1 MIKKIPV
8 IDLKQHQAV
17 SGKSGMRDTYQP
29 LRTVFAPSSNPVE
42 IAQGL
47 KLNGADEMYIA
58 DLDLIESTGHNIND
72 IKLVNTILPVMFD
85 GGVKNCESFE
95 FFLDYA
101 YKIIIPTETLES
113 IEEMEKIFEKYPRE
127 RIVVSID
134 VKDNELFSKN
144 LDLSLSDFKEIL
156 KKLSPNEII
165 LLDISAVGT
174 EKGYNQKLL
183 DEFDDMKDKLIIA
196 GGLNNESI
204 GELDSIGIKK
214 VLIGTSLHSGEV
226 KILNEH
232 A

>member
-58 DLDLIESTGHNIND
+58 DLDLIESKGHNIND
-72 IKLVNTILPVMFD
+72 IKMVNTILPVIFD

-101 YKIIIPTETLES
+101 YKIIVPTETLES
-113 IEEMEKIFEKYPRE
+113 IDFCFRA
-127 RIVVSID
+127 D
-134 VKDNELFSKN
+134 VKNAFFCNIDFIFSN
-144 LDLSLSDFKEIL
+144 
-156 KKLSPNEII
+156 
-165 LLDISAVGT
+165 SAVQGDNLT
-174 EKGYNQKLL
+174 IQ
-183 DEFDDMKDKLIIA
+183 I
-196 GGLNNESI
+196 
-204 GELDSIGIKK
+204 
-214 VLIGTSLHSGEV
+214 
-226 KILNEH
+226 
-232 A
+232 

>member
-29 LRTVFAPSSNPVE
+29 LRTVFAPSANPVE

-58 DLDLIESTGHNIND
+58 DLDLIESEGHNVSD
-72 IKLVNTILPVMFD
+72 IKMVNTILPVMFD

-113 IEEMEKIFEKYPRE
+113 IGEMEKIFEKYPKE

-144 LDLSLSDFKEIL
+144 LDLTLDEFKKIL
-156 KKLSPNEII
+156 KRLDPNEII
-165 LLDISAVGT
+165 ILDITGVGT
-174 EKGYNQKLL
+174 EKGYNKELL
-183 DEFDDMKDKLIIA
+183 NKFEDMKDKLIIA
-196 GGLNNESI
+196 GGLNKESL
-204 GELDSIGIKK
+204 GELDSQGIKK

-226 KILNEH
+226 NLLD
-232 A
+232 

>member
-29 LRTVFAPSSNPVE
+29 LKTVFASSADPVE

-58 DLDLIESTGHNIND
+58 DLDLIESKGHNIMD
-72 IKLVNTILPVMFD
+72 VKMVNTILPVMFD

-101 YKIIIPTETLES
+101 YKIIVPTETLES
-113 IEEMEKIFEKYPRE
+113 IEEMEKIFEKYPKE
-127 RIVVSID
+127 RIVISVD
-134 VKDNELFSKN
+134 VKNDELFTKHLGLN
-144 LDLSLSDFKEIL
+144 LSEFKEIL
-156 KKLSPNEII
+156 KELDPNEII
-165 LLDISAVGT
+165 LLDITGVGT
-174 EKGYNQKLL
+174 EKGYNKKLL
-183 DEFDDMKDKLIIA
+183 EEFEDLKEKLIIA
-196 GGLNNESI
+196 GGLNKDSL
-204 GELDSIGIKK
+204 GELESLGIKK

-226 KILNEH
+226 KLLD
-232 A
+232 

>member
-29 LRTVFAPSSNPVE
+29 LNTVFAPSSNPVD

-58 DLDLIESTGHNIND
+58 DLDLIESNGHNIND
-72 IKLVNTILPVMFD
+72 IKMVNTIIPVMFD
-85 GGVKNCESFE
+85 GGVKNCEAFE

-113 IEEMEKIFEKYPRE
+113 IEEMEKIFEKYPKE

-134 VKDNELFSKN
+134 TKNNELLAN
-144 LDLSLSDFKEIL
+144 HLDMTLSEFKEVL
-156 KKLSPNEII
+156 LRLNPNEII
-165 LLDISAVGT
+165 LLDITGVGT
-174 EKGYNQKLL
+174 EKGYNKKLL
-183 DEFDDMKDKLIIA
+183 EEFSQLKDKLIIG
-196 GGLNNESI
+196 GGLNKDSL
-204 GELDSIGIKK
+204 GELESLGIKK

-226 KILNEH
+226 KLLD
-232 A
+232 

>member
-29 LRTVFAPSSNPVE
+29 LRTVFAPSANPVE

-58 DLDLIESTGHNIND
+58 DLDLIESEGHNVSD
-72 IKLVNTILPVMFD
+72 IKMVNTILPVMFD

-113 IEEMEKIFEKYPRE
+113 IDEMEKIFEKYPKE
-127 RIVVSID
+127 RIFVSID

-144 LDLSLSDFKEIL
+144 LDLTLDEFKKIL
-156 KKLSPNEII
+156 KRLDPNEII
-165 LLDISAVGT
+165 ILDITGVGT
-174 EKGYNQKLL
+174 EKGYNKELL
-183 DEFDDMKDKLIIA
+183 NKFEDMKDKLIIA
-196 GGLNNESI
+196 GGLNKESL
-204 GELDSIGIKK
+204 GELDSQGIKK

-226 KILNEH
+226 NLLD
-232 A
+232 

>member
-29 LRTVFAPSSNPVE
+29 LNTIFASSANPVE

-58 DLDLIESTGHNIND
+58 DLDLIESQGHNIND
-72 IKLVNTILPVMFD
+72 IKMVNTILPVMFD
-85 GGVKNCESFE
+85 GGVKNLEAFE

-101 YKIIIPTETLES
+101 YKIIVPTETLES
-113 IEEMEKIFEKYPRE
+113 IEEMEKIFEKFPKE

-134 VKDNELFSKN
+134 TKNNELLAKN
-144 LDLSLSDFKEIL
+144 FDMSLSEFKEIL
-156 KKLSPNEII
+156 IRLDPIEII
-165 LLDISAVGT
+165 LLDITGVGT
-174 EKGYNQKLL
+174 EKGYNEYLL
-183 DEFDDMKDKLIIA
+183 NEFEELKDKLIIG
-196 GGLNNESI
+196 GGLNKDSL
-204 GELDSIGIKK
+204 GELESLGIKK

-226 KILNEH
+226 KLLD
-232 A
+232 

>member
-17 SGKSGMRDTYQP
+17 SGKSGMRDTYKP
-29 LRTVFAPSSNPVE
+29 LNSVFASSANPVE

-58 DLDLIESTGHNIND
+58 DLDLIESAGHNIND
-72 IKLVNTILPVMFD
+72 IKMVNTVLPVMFD

-113 IEEMEKIFEKYPRE
+113 IEEMEKIFEKYPKE

-134 VKDNELFSKN
+134 TKNNELLSNN
-144 LDLSLSDFKEIL
+144 LDMTLSEFKDVLIRL
-156 KKLSPNEII
+156 NPNEII
-165 LLDISAVGT
+165 LLDISGVGT
-174 EKGYNQKLL
+174 EKGYNKKLL
-183 DEFDDMKDKLIIA
+183 EEFSELKDKLIIA
-196 GGLNNESI
+196 GGLNRDSL
-204 GELDSIGIKK
+204 GELEALGIKK

-226 KILNEH
+226 KLLD
-232 A
+232 